1 MVGLQLSIPL
11 MVSSHRKGPIFART
25 YQHHVPGMLG
35 LVSYFKKDVNVW
47 ASVVAV
53 VVRPARLVS
62 GMKFWHKYAVT
73 VV

>member
-47 ASVVAV
+47 CETYPFVQ
-53 VVRPARLVS
+53 
-62 GMKFWHKYAVT
+62 
-73 VV
+73 